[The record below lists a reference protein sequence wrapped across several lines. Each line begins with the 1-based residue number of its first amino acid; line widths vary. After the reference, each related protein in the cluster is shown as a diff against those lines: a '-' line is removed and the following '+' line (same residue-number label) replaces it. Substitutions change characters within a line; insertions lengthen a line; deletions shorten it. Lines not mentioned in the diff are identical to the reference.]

1 MPLLEIFA
9 FAGHLACA
17 ALVVWWLWPRAVA
30 APALRV
36 SVVLALALGSAAASA
51 FWQLLLMPGWDAR
64 WQLAEVGVGVVAIAV
79 GLAARRKAA
88 SHRAVEASERGRV
101 AATVVVSAAS
111 LATRRL
117 TWFVAGLA
125 VLFLAQLALRACASP
140 TGSYDAAANWNLRAR
155 AFFMAGDRLREFVAD
170 QPGIVHSSYPA
181 LVPLIVAR
189 LWRVC
194 GEVSTVVPM
203 LLGALY
209 ATATVVAVGSA
220 VAAKRG
226 RRVGLLAAALLLAT
240 PDLPRQAVAQIADVP
255 VGLAFALAGLFLW
268 LALEARDLTMRS
280 WALCGALLGVAMWTK
295 NEATLFT
302 LLFVAISASVVLRR
316 DGWGP
321 AVRLVVGLAAGMLP
335 FVVTLQAYKSC
346 VPTANELLPW
356 GRADA
361 VVGMVLDVERWKVVL
376 SEIGPRVL
384 DFGHFLFPITCVA
397 VYVAR
402 RFTPAER
409 PALTLSLVALAAL
422 PVSMLLGHV
431 AVALTT
437 PYPLAF
443 HIQSTQN
450 RLLLQLWPLVVAAL
464 CALVPAKPR

>member
-1 MPLLEIFA
+1 MRLLEILA
-9 FAGHLACA
+9 LAGHLVCA
-17 ALVVWWLWPRAVA
+17 ALVARWLWPRALA

-36 SVVLALALGSAAASA
+36 SVVLALAFGSAAASA
-51 FWQLLLMPGWDAR
+51 FWQLRLVPGWDPR
-64 WQLAEVGVGVVAIAV
+64 WQLAEVGVGVVAIAAW
-79 GLAARRKAA
+79 LAARRRTASRAA
-88 SHRAVEASERGRV
+88 APPSERESVLATGV
-101 AATVVVSAAS
+101 ASAPS

-117 TWFVAGLA
+117 TWFVAGLGA
-125 VLFLAQLALRACASP
+125 LFLAQLALRACASP

-155 AFFMAGDRLREFVAD
+155 AFFLAGERMREFIAD

-181 LVPLIVAR
+181 LIPLLVAR
-189 LWRVC
+189 LWRAC
-194 GEVSTVVPM
+194 GEASTVVPM

-226 RRVGLLAAALLLAT
+226 PRVGLLAAALLLAT
-240 PDLPRQAVAQIADVP
+240 PDLPRQAVAQLADVP

-268 LALEARDLTMRS
+268 LALEARDLTVRT

-295 NEATLFT
+295 NEGTLFT
-302 LLFVAISASVVLRR
+302 LLFVAIGASVGLRR
-316 DGWGP
+316 DGWRA

-361 VVGMVLDVERWKVVL
+361 VVGLVLDVERWKIVL

-384 DFGHFLFPITCVA
+384 DFGHFLFPTTVVA
-397 VYVAR
+397 VFVAR
-402 RFTPAER
+402 RYTPAER
-409 PALTLSLVALAAL
+409 PALTSSLVALAAL